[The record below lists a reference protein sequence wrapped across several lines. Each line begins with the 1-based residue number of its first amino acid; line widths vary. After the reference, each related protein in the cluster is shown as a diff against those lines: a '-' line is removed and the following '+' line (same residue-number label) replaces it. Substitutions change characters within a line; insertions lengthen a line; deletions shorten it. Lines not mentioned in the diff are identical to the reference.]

1 MIPID
6 EKHIIKKLKAGDN
19 EAYKYIYDYHYVA
32 LCKLSYYLLKDR
44 VQAESIVNDVIFHLW
59 EVRDKLELVPPLRS
73 YLIVA
78 VRNKCLNYLAL
89 KQQETEIRFS
99 AMERAGIQLQNIVS
113 DNVHPLGN
121 LLKEELESKI
131 HESINKLPPVCKQVF
146 TMSRFREM
154 SYKEISCELGISVN
168 TVKYHINSA
177 LVTGLTGFD
186 SVAKWYVSMQCVVDW
201 HYNPSFQNFIWQRKL
216 CSCCLIES

>member
-131 HESINKLPPVCKQVF
+131 HESINKLPPACKQVF

-177 LVTGLTGFD
+177 LVILKKELGTF
-186 SVAKWYVSMQCVVDW
+186 
-201 HYNPSFQNFIWQRKL
+201 L
-216 CSCCLIES
+216 CIIFAFYPTLLL

>member
-19 EAYKYIYDYHYVA
+19 ESYKYIYDYHYVA

-59 EVRDKLELVPPLRS
+59 EVRDKLELVPPLRN
-73 YLIVA
+73 YLIIA

-99 AMERAGIQLQNIVS
+99 TIEQAGIQLQNIVS
-113 DNVHPLGN
+113 DNEHPLGN
-121 LLKEELESKI
+121 LLKEELESKNPRIYQQITACLQTGI
-131 HESINKLPPVCKQVF
+131 HHEPLPGN
-146 TMSRFREM
+146 
-154 SYKEISCELGISVN
+154 ELRR
-168 TVKYHINSA
+168 
-177 LVTGLTGFD
+177 
-186 SVAKWYVSMQCVVDW
+186 
-201 HYNPSFQNFIWQRKL
+201 NF
-216 CSCCLIES
+216 S

>member
-1 MIPID
+1 MTPID

-19 EAYKYIYDYHYVA
+19 DAFKYIYEYHYVA

-59 EVRDKLELVPPLRS
+59 EIRDKLELVPPLRN
-73 YLIVA
+73 YLIIA

-89 KQQETEIRFS
+89 KRQETEIHFS
-99 AMERAGIQLQNIVS
+99 TIEQTGIQLHNIIS
-113 DNVHPLGN
+113 DNEQPLGN

-131 HESINKLPPVCKQVF
+131 RESINKLPPTCKQVF

-154 SYKEISCELGISVN
+154 SYEEISRELGISVN
-168 TVKYHINSA
+168 TVKYHIKSA
-177 LVTGLTGFD
+177 LATLKKELGTF
-186 SVAKWYVSMQCVVDW
+186 
-201 HYNPSFQNFIWQRKL
+201 L
-216 CSCCLIES
+216 CIILAFYPTLLS

>member
-19 EAYKYIYDYHYVA
+19 ESYKYIYDYHYVA
-32 LCKLSYYLLKDR
+32 LCKLSYYFLKDK

-59 EVRDKLELVPPLRS
+59 EIRDKLELVPPLRN

-89 KQQETEIRFS
+89 KQQEMEVHFS
-99 AMERAGIQLQNIVS
+99 TIERAGIQLQNIIS
-113 DNVHPLGN
+113 DTQQPLGN

-131 HESINKLPPVCKQVF
+131 KESVNKLPPVCRQVF
-146 TMSRFREM
+146 IMSRFQEM
-154 SYKEISCELGISVN
+154 TYEEISQKLGISIN
-168 TVKYHINSA
+168 TVKYHIKSA
-177 LVTGLTGFD
+177 LVVLKKELGTF
-186 SVAKWYVSMQCVVDW
+186 
-201 HYNPSFQNFIWQRKL
+201 L
-216 CSCCLIES
+216 CIIFAFYPTLL

>member
-6 EKHIIKKLKAGDN
+6 EKHIIKKLKTGDN

-59 EVRDKLELVPPLRS
+59 EVRDKLELVPPLRN
-73 YLIVA
+73 YLIIA

-99 AMERAGIQLQNIVS
+99 TIEQAGIQL
-113 DNVHPLGN
+113 
-121 LLKEELESKI
+121 
-131 HESINKLPPVCKQVF
+131 PPACKQVF

-154 SYKEISCELGISVN
+154 SYEEISRELGISVN
-168 TVKYHINSA
+168 TVKYHIKSA
-177 LVTGLTGFD
+177 LVILKKELGTF
-186 SVAKWYVSMQCVVDW
+186 
-201 HYNPSFQNFIWQRKL
+201 L
-216 CSCCLIES
+216 CIIFAFYPTLLL

>member
-99 AMERAGIQLQNIVS
+99 AMERAGIQL
-113 DNVHPLGN
+113 
-121 LLKEELESKI
+121 LKEELESKI

-177 LVTGLTGFD
+177 LVILKKELGTF
-186 SVAKWYVSMQCVVDW
+186 
-201 HYNPSFQNFIWQRKL
+201 L
-216 CSCCLIES
+216 CIIFAFYPTLL

>member
-1 MIPID
+1 M
-6 EKHIIKKLKAGDN
+6 
-19 EAYKYIYDYHYVA
+19 
-32 LCKLSYYLLKDR
+32 KDR

-121 LLKEELESKI
+121 LLKEELESKSRIQQQITACLQTGI
-131 HESINKLPPVCKQVF
+131 HHEPLPGN
-146 TMSRFREM
+146 
-154 SYKEISCELGISVN
+154 EL
-168 TVKYHINSA
+168 
-177 LVTGLTGFD
+177 
-186 SVAKWYVSMQCVVDW
+186 QR
-201 HYNPSFQNFIWQRKL
+201 NFL
-216 CSCCLIES
+216 